1 MDKNI
6 YSYFP
11 IISFSIYLQ
20 DWVIFMD
27 YLLVLLI
34 LLPFI
39 LAFYLLLNRKWKADT
54 TGIVVWLFVLSI
66 SWIFFYT
73 PIETGLLV
81 SLVGIIDSFKITLM
95 VGASI
100 FMITYMQES
109 GALSRIIVYAKTLKG
124 NHKAWQIMFINMGLG
139 CFMVSIGA
147 TPVSILPPILLAL
160 GFSPLIAIA
169 LPAIGYDPLTTYALL
184 GIPVVVFKGEM
195 GRLADEGLI
204 SIAPTLIEAGQAFSL
219 YMPFI
224 STGIALG
231 MLYIA
236 GGKELLFSKFAITI
250 AFISGITAGVV
261 SIVSNFLGIVTLTGV
276 FAGLFIIIVLALL
289 VKITGDKIIDRSDL
303 TESDLDVEE
312 KLPLIKAISPWLF
325 LIAFSLITNLIDPI
339 FQMFFVELNFPITIG
354 EFTVKLRILW
364 QAYTWVL
371 ISVILSFIVL
381 PSSKEILTNTLVK
394 TKNRVIRPM
403 ISSAIFFA
411 IAWIMNNSGTL
422 NAEYNMVF
430 ILSAAT
436 AGLFGIFFP
445 LIVPFVG
452 LFGGFVS
459 GSETSAIAMFSR
471 FQTNSANTLGMDYM
485 TLGTSN
491 GIGGG
496 LASVLTPAKVQNAA
510 ATIDKIGIEGKVI
523 KKTFGVSII
532 MVCVLSILT
541 LLWANNLP
549 KLMMGD
555 IIIIAVIYLITMI
568 AIFSYLFLNK
578 EKEKKSRMT

>member
-1 MDKNI
+1 
-6 YSYFP
+6 
-11 IISFSIYLQ
+11 
-20 DWVIFMD
+20 
-27 YLLVLLI
+27 
-34 LLPFI
+34 
-39 LAFYLLLNRKWKADT
+39 
-54 TGIVVWLFVLSI
+54 
-66 SWIFFYT
+66 
-73 PIETGLLV
+73 
-81 SLVGIIDSFKITLM
+81 M

-109 GALSRIIVYAKTLKG
+109 GALSRIIVFAKTLKG

-236 GGKELLFSKFAITI
+236 GGKELLFSKYAIII

-261 SIVSNFLGIVTLTGV
+261 SIVSNFFGIVTLTGV
-276 FAGLFIIIVLALL
+276 FAGLLIIVVLGIL
-289 VKITGDKIIDRSDL
+289 VKITGDNIIDRTDL
-303 TESDLDVEE
+303 NEEDLKIEK
-312 KLPLIKAISPWLF
+312 KLPLLKAISPWIF
-325 LIAFSLITNLIDPI
+325 LIVFSLLTNLIDPI
-339 FQMFFVELNFPITIG
+339 FKLFFVELNFPVTIG
-354 EFTVKLRILW
+354 AFTISLRLLW

-371 ISVILSFIVL
+371 ISVVLSFIIL
-381 PSSKEILTNTLVK
+381 PSSKKVLTRTMVK
-394 TKNRVIRPM
+394 TKSRVIRPM

-411 IAWIMNNSGTL
+411 IAWIMNHSGSLNS
-422 NAEYNMVF
+422 EYNMVF
-430 ILSAAT
+430 ILSTAT
-436 AGLFGIFFP
+436 AGLFGLFFP
-445 LIVPFVG
+445 IIVPFVG

-471 FQTNSANTLGMDYM
+471 FQTNSASTLGMDYM

-523 KKTFGVSII
+523 KKTFGVSIV
-532 MVCVLSILT
+532 MVCVLSVLT
-541 LLWANNLP
+541 LLWAYKLP
-549 KLMMGD
+549 IL
-555 IIIIAVIYLITMI
+555 IANDVLLIVMIYLITLLV
-568 AIFSYLFLNK
+568 IFTYLFIN
-578 EKEKKSRMT
+578 RNR